1 MAITMR
7 PPASLEIE
15 DMYYINASVQALS
28 AQLVST
34 TIFPIEKMGQT
45 LLASVKLLAS
55 HLEPTQPPVRVV
67 VLLFVFVFV
76 VCVCCL
82 CLCFY
87 LFPIPLRL
95 GLLDPTKP
103 HPTT

>member
-34 TIFPIEKMGQT
+34 TMFPIEKMGKT

-55 HLEPTQPPVRVV
+55 FLEPTQPPVSDCD
-67 VLLFVFVFV
+67 
-76 VCVCCL
+76 CVCL
-82 CLCFY
+82 WFV
-87 LFPIPLRL
+87 
-95 GLLDPTKP
+95 LLDPIKP
-103 HPTT
+103 HTTHLYPCLIVP